1 MRFSRQPQGEP
12 TMAWV
17 SVFFKSPLGS
27 MQTPEQSLPVLGLA
41 QTIPVCDVSTR
52 GGCSSV
58 GRAED

>member
-41 QTIPVCDVSTR
+41 QTIPWLPGTGLSYMR
-52 GGCSSV
+52 KHP
-58 GRAED
+58 